1 MIEKIVLT
9 DPMGNPNEYEVICHF
24 KSISDNR
31 PNIKNV
37 QILIVD
43 TKKENNGNKVLGF
56 FWEKDG
62 MYQAINDDAAWTET
76 KSVVVDVIKNT
87 MKAEEISKLS
97 ATTGTKSIG
106 EPRELGVS
114 AIQFDSLKNN
124 FVALVG
130 TAAVTT
136 ENTITETPVAPQNVA
151 PEVDV
156 PAQTEAVVNLETQSV
171 AVPPTEPVDM
181 EPQAPVEPQ
190 PSPVVWESVQP
201 DNVMN
206 NIAPEFATPVAP
218 AIESPVI
225 EPVVTE
231 PVATPSVEQPA
242 VVIPDPVVVPTEPV
256 INMEAPVSPVE
267 TVQPEPISS
276 PVVSPEP
283 VVQQEPITPEP
294 TPVESPVIIPTAIE
308 ESETKNMVDSFNK
321 YIEKKKALTEKY
333 QQECEQLDKEFQIEL
348 ENLFASENENIK
360 AMQKQAEQNLKQATD
375 HLKNAQTAEGI
386 AMVAQANAQK
396 LQESQNQAGTILA

>member
-124 FVALVG
+124 FAALVG

-151 PEVDV
+151 PEVV
-156 PAQTEAVVNLETQSV
+156 GPAQTEAVVNLETQSV

-242 VVIPDPVVVPTEPV
+242 VVIPDPVVV
-256 INMEAPVSPVE
+256 
-267 TVQPEPISS
+267 
-276 PVVSPEP
+276 
-283 VVQQEPITPEP
+283 
-294 TPVESPVIIPTAIE
+294 PTAIE

>member
-76 KSVVVDVIKNT
+76 KSVVVDIIKNNIKT
-87 MKAEEISKLS
+87 EDIIKVNLDTANKA
-97 ATTGTKSIG
+97 IG

-114 AIQFDSLKNN
+114 TIQFDSLKNN
-124 FVALVG
+124 FAAIVESSNNI
-130 TAAVTT
+130 TAEA
-136 ENTITETPVAPQNVA
+136 PVPPQNVVPQVVESA
-151 PEVDV
+151 P
-156 PAQTEAVVNLETQSV
+156 AEAVVNMDTQSV
-171 AVPPTEPVDM
+171 AVAPTAPVTS

-206 NIAPEFATPVAP
+206 NIAPEFKAPSSPVV
-218 AIESPVI
+218 ESPVI
-225 EPVVTE
+225 EPVVSQPLE
-231 PVATPSVEQPA
+231 TPNMDQPA
-242 VVIPDPVVVPTEPV
+242 VAIPDPVIVPTEPV
-256 INMEAPVSPVE
+256 VNMETPVSSVE
-267 TVQPEPISS
+267 TTQPMDS

-283 VVQQEPITPEP
+283 VVVPEPITPEP
-294 TPVESPVIIPTAIE
+294 TPVESPVIIPTANE
-308 ESETKNMVDSFNK
+308 ESETKDMIDSFNK

-333 QQECEQLDKEFQIEL
+333 QQECEQLDKEFETEL
-348 ENLFASENENIK
+348 ANRFAQENEKIK

-396 LQESQNQAGTILA
+396 LQESQNQAGTIPA